1 MEIIN
6 NRYRILETE
15 YSNRVF
21 SCHVAK
27 DILYPNEASFRIFIV
42 KPQMMPSLAMQKFIS
57 DFQVYSSIKHPY
69 IVKGE
74 HVDMVFSIDRKPVE
88 RTNYYFVVEKF
99 DYNTS
104 FLDYSYAQTDSDILL
119 DKFIDIL
126 RIFELMIRRGFYYD
140 FASTE
145 HIYLDDNH
153 NIKIKDFLLTQ
164 IENISF
170 SSNI

>member
-27 DILYPNEASFRIFIV
+27 DILYPNEESFRIFIV

-74 HVDMVFSIDRKPVE
+74 HVDMIFSIDRNPVE
-88 RTNYYFVVEKF
+88 RSNYYFVVEKF

-119 DKFIDIL
+119 DKNTKLTVQLHLLSEQLHLIKRSHYSHQDFFHRHRSFRKMLIL
-126 RIFELMIRRGFYYD
+126 CIP
-140 FASTE
+140 T
-145 HIYLDDNH
+145 
-153 NIKIKDFLLTQ
+153 LL
-164 IENISF
+164 
-170 SSNI
+170 